1 MLGQS
6 FEVLD
11 GSGEDELIA
20 GAGEAPQSEPDHR
33 ENVLSL
39 TKETWPHITG
49 GAKLASHSQ
58 LILIN
63 EAGLPS

>member
-33 ENVLSL
+33 EIVLSL
-39 TKETWPHITG
+39 TKETWPHNTG
-49 GAKLASHSQ
+49 GA
-58 LILIN
+58 
-63 EAGLPS
+63 